1 MINIIAGRLRKNNSV
16 HLSDSFIYIYQL
28 LLNRLPP
35 SSRST
40 IIFIYECKLFYTYLI
55 VVVYILSYAKNQMCV
70 FINMYMVDYK
80 TEQDVLWESLDDAFS
95 NLDLDTDLAEEV
107 ANLERSRI
115 MEALSTHS
123 GNQTK
128 AAKAL
133 KLGRVTFIA
142 KAKKYELV

>member
-1 MINIIAGRLRKNNSV
+1 
-16 HLSDSFIYIYQL
+16 
-28 LLNRLPP
+28 
-35 SSRST
+35 
-40 IIFIYECKLFYTYLI
+40 
-55 VVVYILSYAKNQMCV
+55 
-70 FINMYMVDYK
+70 MYMVDYK

-95 NLDLDTDLAEEV
+95 NLDLDTDLAGEV

>member
-1 MINIIAGRLRKNNSV
+1 
-16 HLSDSFIYIYQL
+16 
-28 LLNRLPP
+28 
-35 SSRST
+35 
-40 IIFIYECKLFYTYLI
+40 
-55 VVVYILSYAKNQMCV
+55 
-70 FINMYMVDYK
+70 MYMVDYK

-95 NLDLDTDLAEEV
+95 NLDTDLAEEV

>member
-1 MINIIAGRLRKNNSV
+1 
-16 HLSDSFIYIYQL
+16 
-28 LLNRLPP
+28 
-35 SSRST
+35 
-40 IIFIYECKLFYTYLI
+40 
-55 VVVYILSYAKNQMCV
+55 MCV

>member
-1 MINIIAGRLRKNNSV
+1 
-16 HLSDSFIYIYQL
+16 
-28 LLNRLPP
+28 
-35 SSRST
+35 
-40 IIFIYECKLFYTYLI
+40 
-55 VVVYILSYAKNQMCV
+55 MCV

-142 KAKKYELV
+142 KAKKYELVQ

>member
-1 MINIIAGRLRKNNSV
+1 MCFYKYVYGGL
-16 HLSDSFIYIYQL
+16 Q
-28 LLNRLPP
+28 NRTRCTLGIT
-35 SSRST
+35 RRC
-40 IIFIYECKLFYTYLI
+40 IFKF
-55 VVVYILSYAKNQMCV
+55 
-70 FINMYMVDYK
+70 
-80 TEQDVLWESLDDAFS
+80 
-95 NLDLDTDLAEEV
+95 DLDTDLAEEV
-107 ANLERSRI
+107 ANLNYRI